1 MNKDDLLAAKDAAY
15 WLAAYVHFLSTIAAR
30 GSIYDFKKCITEIRS
45 PDEDSSDDPDKTV
58 DFGELFCTYR
68 ATIAP
73 VLSQIPSI
81 SETPPSFG
89 NASPAASLHAA
100 ILEYGRTLNG
110 MVERCYHKIVAIE
123 DVEPVSETRQ
133 VGEASSSEGFLSQK
147 STLIDDR
154 VLQLMEQLKDH
165 VIPPASSLEYEL
177 KREYEAAELRLAVHL
192 RPVKTSDG
200 PGEDG
205 PVEPSGFR
213 WKGQE
218 FSGLTPTAFR
228 LLKFHWSNDKWLTRY
243 FNKDPYGLDVFQ
255 DAAVVINRG
264 LVDSHQTKINHAF
277 VDSEMLLY
285 MKVEKEKTFV
295 REITQGEFDKRRKRR
310 VKRKKS

>member
-1 MNKDDLLAAKDAAY
+1 M
-15 WLAAYVHFLSTIAAR
+15 AAR
-30 GSIYDFKKCITEIRS
+30 GSVYDFKKYITEIRS
-45 PDEDSSDDPDKTV
+45 PDELSSDDPDTTV
-58 DFGELFCTYR
+58 DFGELFCTYE
-68 ATIAP
+68 AAIAP

-100 ILEYGRTLNG
+100 ILEYGRTLNWMIG
-110 MVERCYHKIVAIE
+110 CCYHKIVAIE
-123 DVEPVSETRQ
+123 DVEPVSETRKD
-133 VGEASSSEGFLSQK
+133 GEASSSEEFLSQK

-154 VLQLMEQLKDH
+154 VLNLMEQLKDH
-165 VIPPASSLEYEL
+165 KIPPASSLEYEL
-177 KREYEAAELRLAVHL
+177 KREYEAAELRLTVRL
-192 RPVKTSDG
+192 RPVETSDAT
-200 PGEDG
+200 GEDG

-213 WKGQE
+213 WKGKE

-255 DAAVVINRG
+255 DAEVAINRR

-277 VDSEMLLY
+277 AESKILLY
-285 MKVEKEKTFV
+285 MTVEKERTFV
-295 REITQGEFDKRRKRR
+295 CAITQDEFDKRRKRR